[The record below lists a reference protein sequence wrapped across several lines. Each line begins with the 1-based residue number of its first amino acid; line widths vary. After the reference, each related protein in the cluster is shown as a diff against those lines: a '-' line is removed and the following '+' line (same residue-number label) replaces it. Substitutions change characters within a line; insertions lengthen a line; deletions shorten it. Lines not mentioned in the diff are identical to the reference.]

1 MAFCT
6 KCGKELNEGDRFCFH
21 CGEPIPDVKR
31 DREKPQP
38 SVIKPE
44 EESSETKDTLLKTQE
59 KTTVGIEV
67 QQEEEIRAD
76 VRENPDKVTGGK
88 AKWNKKKTAAI
99 AAAGIFVVLAV
110 ILFIAVQPKEKSPE
124 PKKDDTNYVN
134 YANNTVCFSVDYPEG
149 YQVTEPNNNNVL
161 ITYGENV
168 DFQVSIEYAYHTASN
183 SAIYSAK
190 DFASQ
195 IDADAK
201 VLTDWIGSSDVQI
214 TNKAKSRIAG
224 RSCYE
229 YSFDLQV
236 NNSPHTGKLYIC
248 DGDGEFGCYSYL
260 CAYNKNSENAELYK
274 MQCEAM
280 EKSFEITDACQA
292 EGYKI
297 YHYDEF
303 DMQFMVRDEA
313 MGKTKSSNG
322 MVVVYP
328 VEGVFTEANIWIKK
342 STYNPEEK
350 SVEDVLES
358 SCQYYFKY
366 HDQAQYL
373 SQMTELD
380 YGRYPFSGI
389 DMQFYDK
396 GEKYTTS
403 IFAFVKDGVY
413 WTITMKST
421 DEYYNTAAT
430 AVSDILFSMKI
441 GEDLTNN
448 ADADV
453 ADPDTEAVSDTTEG
467 KAESMKRVLSDL
479 ISQIKKQEGFVE
491 NSSWKPLAVLDDFNG
506 DNNKEL
512 LVVYELKNGNG
523 WPDVMYELWNV
534 SETKA
539 VKVKSEILFAEVGG
553 NSGEVGIVKSE
564 GKNYLAVVRHEPE
577 GDTFNDSCIYF
588 PFTSGA
594 GLLGEECVY
603 MERHGNFGE
612 EDKGRYIL
620 GDTKVEQKEYDA
632 RALDFSNWL
641 YRLDIFKGDENGNV
655 MTFDDLLSR

>member
-21 CGEPIPDVKR
+21 CGEPIPDVKK
-31 DREKPQP
+31 DREKEEP
-38 SVIKPE
+38 SVKKSE
-44 EESSETKDTLLKTQE
+44 GESNVTKNDLLKTQE
-59 KTTVGIEV
+59 KTTSDIKV
-67 QQEEEIRAD
+67 QQEEEISAD
-76 VRENPDKVTGGK
+76 VTENPDKVTGGK
-88 AKWNKKKTAAI
+88 SKWNRKKTGVI
-99 AAAGIFVVLAV
+99 AVAGVFVFLTV
-110 ILFIAVQPKEKSPE
+110 ILFIVVLPKGKSSE

-161 ITYGENV
+161 ITDGENV
-168 DFQVSIEYAYHTASN
+168 DFQVSIEYAYHTTSN

-195 IDADAK
+195 IDADEK

-224 RSCYE
+224 RNCYE
-229 YSFDLQV
+229 YSFNLQV

-248 DGDGEFGCYSYL
+248 DSDGEFGCYSYL
-260 CAYNKNSENAELYK
+260 WAYNENSEYAELYK

-280 EKSFEITDACQA
+280 EESFEITDACQA

-313 MGKTKSSNG
+313 MGATKSSNG

-328 VEGVFTEANIWIKK
+328 VEGIFTEANIWIKK
-342 STYNPEEK
+342 SSYEAEEK

-358 SCQYYFKY
+358 SCEYYFK
-366 HDQAQYL
+366 HRDQAQYL
-373 SQMTELD
+373 SQVIELD
-380 YGRYPFSGI
+380 YGRYSFNGI

-396 GEKYTTS
+396 GEKYTMS
-403 IFAFVKDGVY
+403 IFSFVKDGVY
-413 WTITMKST
+413 WTITMEST

-441 GEDLTNN
+441 GEDFTDN
-448 ADADV
+448 AATDAADV
-453 ADPDTEAVSDTTEG
+453 TTEAVSDTTEG
-467 KAESMKRVLSDL
+467 QAEGMKKVLNDL
-479 ISQIKKQEGFVE
+479 VSQIKKQKGFLE
-491 NSSWKPLAVLDDFNG
+491 NSTWKPLAVLGDFNG

-523 WPDVMYELWNV
+523 WADVMYELWNV

-539 VKVKSEILFAEVGG
+539 VKVKSELLFAEVGG
-553 NSGEVGIVKSE
+553 NSGEVGIVKS
-564 GKNYLAVVRHEPE
+564 GDKNYLAVVRHEPE
-577 GDTFNDSCIYF
+577 GETFNDSCIYF

-594 GLLGEECVY
+594 ALLGEECVY

-641 YRLDIFKGDENGNV
+641 YRLNILKGTENGDV
-655 MTFDDLLSR
+655 MTFDDILSL